1 MKNNIFDHLLNFLK
15 NPHHRNELKSFREDQ
30 EMEEAFDTRD
40 LGLKEVEVD
49 KIVGSVGRYQ
59 DFDNRFRL
67 KTGIPS
73 ERLMKIKQAV
83 RDGKPLPPIS
93 LYQIKDEYYIV
104 DGNHRVSVA
113 KERGWKTIH
122 AHILEFLPSRKTIE
136 NILYREKLDFQE
148 KTGIASPIE
157 LTEVGQYSYLLEQI
171 REHQESLKV
180 IHDAPVSFK
189 EAAADWYQT
198 IFLPFIAIVEKS
210 RLASA
215 FQNRTTADLFAYIS
229 LHQWKKGRDRHYGI
243 GLDQIIPKNMEE
255 FRARMADKKGF
266 EFPEMRHLMT
276 AFVLI
281 SVKSGEE
288 YKIMEKIFA
297 LDEVKEVYDVPGE
310 FDLIVK
316 IVMERDWLSSD
327 SEIIGYFVYKHIR
340 KIPGV
345 RKTQTLIPTFSKHKT
360 NGKQ

>member
-1 MKNNIFDHLLNFLK
+1 MKNKFFDNILAGWRDRPRK
-15 NPHHRNELKSFREDQ
+15 RKLKSFREDQ
-30 EMEEAFDTRD
+30 EMEGAFDARD
-40 LGLKEVEVD
+40 LGLKEVEVQ

-59 DFDNRFRL
+59 DFDSRFRL

-73 ERLMKIKQAV
+73 ERLMKVKQAA

-136 NILYREKLDFQE
+136 NVLYREKIDFRD
-148 KTGIASPIE
+148 KTGLSSPIE

-171 REHQESLKV
+171 AEHRQSLEE
-180 IHDAPVSFK
+180 INGAPVSFQD
-189 EAAADWYQT
+189 AAKDWHQT
-198 IFLPFIAIVEKS
+198 IFLPFVSIIQKS
-210 RLASA
+210 RLAEA
-215 FQNRTTADLFAYIS
+215 FPNRTGADLYAYIS
-229 LHQWKKGRDRHYGI
+229 FHQWKKGRGRRYGI

-255 FRARMADKKGF
+255 FRAKMAEKKGF
-266 EFPEMRHLMT
+266 EFPEMKHLMT

-281 SVKSGEE
+281 SVKAGEE
-288 YKIMEKIFA
+288 YRIMEKIFA
-297 LDEVKEVYDVPGE
+297 LQEVKEIYDVPGE

-327 SEIIGYFVYKHIR
+327 SEVIGYFVYKHIR
-340 KIPGV
+340 RIPGV
-345 RKTQTLIPTFSKHKT
+345 RKTQTLIPTFTKHKP
-360 NGKQ
+360 GE

>member
-1 MKNNIFDHLLNFLK
+1 MKNKIFDTLFAVLK
-15 NPHHRNELKSFREDQ
+15 NRPKRNGIKNFREDQ
-30 EMEEAFDTRD
+30 EHEEAFEPRD

-49 KIVGSVGRYQ
+49 KIIGSVGRYQ

-73 ERLMKIKQAV
+73 ERLMKIREAI
-83 RDGKPLPPIS
+83 RDRKPLPPIS
-93 LYQIKDEYYIV
+93 LYQIKDEYYSV

-136 NILYREKLDFQE
+136 NILYREKLDFKE
-148 KTGIASPIE
+148 KTGIQSPIE
-157 LTEVGQYSYLLEQI
+157 LTEVGQYSYLMEQI
-171 REHQESLKV
+171 REHQESLRA
-180 IHDAPVSFK
+180 INGSPVSYQD
-189 EAAADWYQT
+189 AAKDWHKT
-198 IFLPFIAIVEKS
+198 IFLPFVSIIEKS
-210 RLASA
+210 HLPAV
-215 FQNRTTADLFAYIS
+215 FQNRTLADLYAYIS
-229 LHQWKKGRDRHYGI
+229 LHQWKKGRERHYGI

-255 FRARMADKKGF
+255 FRAKTAEKKGF
-266 EFPEMRHLMT
+266 EFPEMKHLMT

-281 SVKSGEE
+281 SVKAGEE

-297 LDEVKEVYDVPGE
+297 LNEVKEIYDVPGE

-327 SEIIGYFVYKHIR
+327 SEVIGYFVYKHIR
-340 KIPGV
+340 RIPGV
-345 RKTQTLIPTFSKHKT
+345 RKTQTLIPTFSKRKEPDV
-360 NGKQ
+360 